1 VDSTTQEKGHIKK
14 GVELP
19 KRNPDYK
26 LVGKTYPNQA
36 FIYRLPYDLNPL
48 HIDPDIAATQK
59 FERPIPS
66 RYRFYNLGL
75 ASYGTV
81 ARVVVQ

>member
-1 VDSTTQEKGHIKK
+1 M
-14 GVELP
+14 P
-19 KRNPDYK
+19 KRNPDHK

-48 HIDPDIAATQK
+48 HIDPDISATQK
-59 FERPIPS
+59 FERPILHGTN
-66 RYRFYNLGL
+66 FIILGL

-81 ARVVVQ
+81 ARVVVQEILGND